1 MRLRYKA
8 ITQDNKIIRGL
19 VDANEINEA
28 AAYLRSKNLVP
39 ITITQE
45 SKDTFLKYVPF
56 FGKAQKSQ
64 LIVFTRELSSMLSS
78 GLTLMRSLEILKE
91 QFTNEIMLEA
101 TSSIITDIEEGKTF
115 SSAISKFPDIFS
127 PIYVSIIKSAEGA
140 GLLDKALLR
149 LAENLEKQAKLK
161 GTIKAAL
168 TYPIIVVVLMVVV
181 IFIMMTF
188 VIPQLANL
196 YKGLGVELP
205 LPTQIIIAVSGFFV
219 VFWPFV
225 IGLAALSV
233 FLYRRWY
240 KTEAGRLIIDDL
252 KLKLPVFGNLIK
264 KVILTELSRTLG
276 ALVGSG
282 SLVVDSLVQTS
293 DTVGNIH
300 YKNSIMDV
308 AKKVENGVTIGD
320 AMSYYSLFPPLLVQ
334 LVKVGE
340 QTGKL
345 DETLLKASEYFEGET
360 DQLVKT
366 LTTALEPLIMV
377 TLGVGVAFLMISVI
391 TPIYSLISSI
401 K

>member
-8 ITQDNKIIRGL
+8 ITKDNKIIRGL

-127 PIYVSIIKSAEGA
+127 PIYVSTIKSAESS

-149 LAENLEKQAKLK
+149 LAGNLEKEEKLK
-161 GTIKAAL
+161 GNIRSAL
-168 TYPIIVVVLMVVV
+168 TYPAIVVLLMVIV

-188 VIPQLANL
+188 VIPQLADL
-196 YKGLGVELP
+196 YEGLNIELP
-205 LPTQIIIAVSGFFV
+205 LPTRIIISISGFFV
-219 VFWPFV
+219 VFWPV
-225 IGLAALSV
+225 IIALV
-233 FLYRRWY
+233 ILFMFLYKRWY
-240 KTEAGRLIIDDL
+240 KTEAGRLIVDNFML
-252 KLKLPVFGNLIK
+252 KIPIFGNLIR
-264 KVILTELSRTLG
+264 KVILTELARTLG
-276 ALVGSG
+276 VLVGSG
-282 SLVVDSLVQTS
+282 SLVVDSLIQTS
-293 DTVGNIH
+293 DTLGNIH
-300 YKNSIMDV
+300 YRNAVMDV
-308 AKKVENGVTIGD
+308 ARKVENGVTIGD
-320 AMSYYSLFPPLLVQ
+320 AMSSYSLFP
-334 LVKVGE
+334 
-340 QTGKL
+340 
-345 DETLLKASEYFEGET
+345 
-360 DQLVKT
+360 
-366 LTTALEPLIMV
+366 
-377 TLGVGVAFLMISVI
+377 
-391 TPIYSLISSI
+391 
-401 K
+401 

>member
-8 ITQDNKIIRGL
+8 ITKDNKIIRGL

-28 AAYLRSKNLVP
+28 AVYLRGKNLVP

-45 SKDTFLKYVPF
+45 AKNSILNNLPF
-56 FGKAQKSQ
+56 VGKVKGSD
-64 LIVFTRELSSMLSS
+64 LVIFTRQLSSMLSS
-78 GLTLMRSLEILKE
+78 GLTLIRSLEILKE
-91 QFTNEIMLEA
+91 QFTNNVMLEA
-101 TSSIITDIEEGKTF
+101 TSNIITDIEEGKTF

-127 PIYVSIIKSAEGA
+127 PIYVSIIKSAESS

-149 LAENLEKQAKLK
+149 LSDNLEKQEKLK

-168 TYPIIVVVLMVVV
+168 TYPAIVVLLMAVVV
-181 IFIMMTF
+181 FIMMTV

-196 YKGLGVELP
+196 YKGLNVELP
-205 LPTQIIIAVSGFFV
+205 LPTKIIISISGFFV
-219 VFWPFV
+219 VFWPLV
-225 IGLAALSV
+225 IGLTFLSI

-240 KTEAGRLIIDDL
+240 KTEAGRLIIDNL
-252 KLKLPVFGNLIK
+252 KLKLPVFGNLIR

-276 ALVGSG
+276 VLVGSG
-282 SLVVDSLVQTS
+282 SLVVDSLIQVSETL
-293 DTVGNIH
+293 GNIH
-300 YKNSIMDV
+300 YKNAVADV

-320 AMSYYSLFPPLLVQ
+320 AMSSYSLFPPLLVQ
-334 LVKVGE
+334 LVKIGE

-360 DQLVKT
+360 EQLVKT

-377 TLGVGVAFLMISVI
+377 TLGVGVAFLMISI
-391 TPIYSLISSI
+391 ISPIYSLISSI

>member
-8 ITQDNKIIRGL
+8 ISRENKIIRGL

-28 AAYLRSKNLVP
+28 AIYLRSKNLVP

-45 SKDTFLKYVPF
+45 SQNNFLKNLPF
-56 FGKAQKSQ
+56 FGKIKSSD
-64 LIVFTRELSSMLSS
+64 LIMFTRQLSSMLSS
-78 GLTLMRSLEILKE
+78 GLTLIRSLEILKE
-91 QFTNEIMLEA
+91 QFTNEVMLEA
-101 TSSIITDIEEGKTF
+101 TGNIITDIEEGKTF

-127 PIYVSIIKSAEGA
+127 PIYVSIIKSAESS

-149 LAENLEKQAKLK
+149 LSDNLEKQEKLK

-168 TYPIIVVVLMVVV
+168 FYPAIVVSLMAVVV
-181 IFIMMTF
+181 FIMMTF
-188 VIPQLANL
+188 VIPQLAAL
-196 YKGLGVELP
+196 YKNLSVELP
-205 LPTQIIIAVSGFFV
+205 LPTRIIISISGFFV
-219 VFWPFV
+219 VFWPLI
-225 IGLAALSV
+225 IGLVVLSI

-252 KLKLPVFGNLIK
+252 KLKVPIFGNLIR
-264 KVILTELSRTLG
+264 KVILTELARTLG
-276 ALVGSG
+276 VLVGSG
-282 SLVVDSLVQTS
+282 SLVVDSLAQTS
-293 DTVGNIH
+293 DTIGNIH
-300 YKNSIMDV
+300 YKNAVLDV

-320 AMSYYSLFPPLLVQ
+320 AMFSYNLFPTLLVQ
-334 LVKVGE
+334 LVKIGE

-345 DETLLKASEYFEGET
+345 DENLLKASEYFEQET

-366 LTTALEPLIMV
+366 LTTALEPLIMI
-377 TLGVGVAFLMISVI
+377 TLGVGVAFLMISII

>member
-8 ITQDNKIIRGL
+8 ITRDNKIIRGL
-19 VDANEINEA
+19 VDASDITEA
-28 AAYLRSKNLVP
+28 ASYLRGKNLVP
-39 ITITQE
+39 ITVVQE
-45 SKDTFLKYVPF
+45 TKNNILNNLPFL
-56 FGKAQKSQ
+56 GKIKESD
-64 LIVFTRELSSMLSS
+64 LIIFTRQLSSMLSS
-78 GLTLMRSLEILKE
+78 GLTLIRSLEILKE
-91 QFTNEIMLEA
+91 QVGNEVMLEA
-101 TSSIITDIEEGKTF
+101 TENIITDIEEGKTF

-300 YKNSIMDV
+300 YKNAIMDV

-391 TPIYSLISSI
+391 TPIYSLISNI